1 MHVTK
6 CVIAVERDKELT
18 LTRYLF
24 IFVTEILNKRE
35 ILEVHGNLAK
45 TYTCSHDPL
54 TVTSNEETF
63 LYDFMLIISI
73 KS

>member
-6 CVIAVERDKELT
+6 CVITVERDKELT

-35 ILEVHGNLAK
+35 ILEVHGNFFWRKHTHAVM
-45 TYTCSHDPL
+45 TH
-54 TVTSNEETF
+54 
-63 LYDFMLIISI
+63 
-73 KS
+73 